1 MINMTYTVAGLLT
14 RTQTR
19 LETRR
24 DHAKN
29 GTKVKI
35 HLVLVKKKKLI
46 FNSLSL
52 IAE

>member
-29 GTKVKI
+29 GTKVKF
-35 HLVLVKKKKLI
+35 HLVLVKKKLI